1 MRPTQT
7 RCRTRRC
14 GRGLNF
20 NNFCHIYK
28 RFRPPW
34 RLHLVCAPPDF
45 FVHNGTPILNVSCAR
60 CSFLSAP
67 NEFLV
72 EARQLELKGMSSR
85 CRRGKRCSGIETVCS
100 AGCLSDAHTFRG
112 TRAVALDWKMR
123 PTLLHF
129 LRELYRRGATG
140 RKNLHQCY
148 CVLTS
153 ETAMEQMGH
162 TVLAHFYSA
171 CCDGLLQFEAG
182 SFMHTDT

>member
-123 PTLLHF
+123 RCSIFSENSIDARCHGEKKFTSMLLCVDVRNCHGTNGTHSSRTLLF
-129 LRELYRRGATG
+129 
-140 RKNLHQCY
+140 
-148 CVLTS
+148 S
-153 ETAMEQMGH
+153 
-162 TVLAHFYSA
+162 
-171 CCDGLLQFEAG
+171 LL
-182 SFMHTDT
+182 